1 MRKNKKTTKEATR
14 QFNAT
19 SNQKL
24 DIDDYIKN
32 VSVRYNEEVR
42 TLTPELIAAVNERC
56 RELGLGHSVD
66 MKVLVTPENAKRILE
81 EGLNSTNRTIRD
93 ANIAH
98 IEQAM
103 LSDTF
108 NGDGLDYIATDKN
121 GKLYSGQHRLYAIA
135 KSGKPQYLNMK
146 LYRDRDLNAD
156 GVCVANSVKDLAKIN
171 DIPYS
176 GAAVQSIQAIL
187 YLAMGRHNGKTRK
200 TQSIGNPDKL
210 NVLQCNI
217 KKPINKEN
225 FANAGYYGQILF
237 LGGKLRNL
245 VPGGLISNRLFGA
258 MLIAHIAYGVKY
270 DDMFDMLS
278 RLGDSQYEDGHGR
291 KAYRNILSHKFA
303 TRGSD
308 TVAKNRFSAANDLG
322 TYLGTLALLQ
332 YIVAYAKDLPLTASS
347 NGEKY
352 EFPTS
357 TTGAK
362 AETIENFFNATEG
375 SDCDISENGVKEAA
389 RKTFAVII
397 ENADISAKNVYRAAL
412 EKLGYEI

>member
-1 MRKNKKTTKEATR
+1 M
-14 QFNAT
+14 
-19 SNQKL
+19 
-24 DIDDYIKN
+24 
-32 VSVRYNEEVR
+32 
-42 TLTPELIAAVNERC
+42 AVNERC
-56 RELGLGHSVD
+56 RELGLDHSVD

-156 GVCVANSVKDLAKIN
+156 GICVANSAKDLARMN

-176 GAAVQSIQAIL
+176 GPAAASIQAIL
-187 YLAMGRHNGKTRK
+187 YLAVGLVNGKPRK
-200 TQSIGNPDKL
+200 SPEIATADKA
-210 NVLQCNI
+210 NVLQRN
-217 KKPINKEN
+217 INKPLSKEG
-225 FANAGYYGQILF
+225 FENAGYYGQVIF
-237 LGGKLRNL
+237 LSEKLRSL
-245 VPGGLISNRLFGA
+245 VQSNFINNRLLGA

-278 RLGDSQYEDGHGR
+278 RLGDSQYEDGRGR
-291 KAYRNILSHKFA
+291 KAYRNILNNKFA
-303 TRGSD
+303 TRKSD
-308 TVAKNRFSAANDLG
+308 TAAANRFSVKEDWG
-322 TYLGTLALLQ
+322 IYLGTLALVQ
-332 YIVAYAKDLPLTASS
+332 YIVAYANDLPLTISRK
-347 NGEKY
+347 GKKY

-357 TTGAK
+357 STGAK
-362 AETIENFFNATEG
+362 AATIEKFFDATEG
-375 SDCDISENGVKEAA
+375 SSCDISEKGVGEAA
-389 RKTFAVII
+389 RKTFEAILK
-397 ENADISAKNVYRAAL
+397 NADVNTKNVYKAAL